1 MNLRELVSMSDFK
14 KFYFIVGAD
23 NIKRHNIETIEVKL
37 NLEKGNYGINY
48 FNFFEDLIKTTK
60 YGYKYYD
67 LGLCLTTETNARIT
81 AKFIDLSKAFKI
93 VRLEHE
99 NDALYIHLEI
109 KNIGGK

>member
-48 FNFFEDLIKTTK
+48 FNFFEFTK
-60 YGYKYYD
+60 ATFVAQNVFYPGECSMCTSDK
-67 LGLCLTTETNARIT
+67 R
-81 AKFIDLSKAFKI
+81 
-93 VRLEHE
+93 
-99 NDALYIHLEI
+99 
-109 KNIGGK
+109 